1 MVPQEFLASVS
12 LDDLKMMQR
21 VFSQVRSEFGY
32 PPKSWKAQALTNDLI
47 RAFKGG
53 KVQETE
59 LLDKVRAM
67 RRESQLARE
76 SRSAVP
82 PSGSASAKVT

>member
-32 PPKSWKAQALTNDLI
+32 PPRSWKAQALTNDLI

-53 KVQETE
+53 MVREPE
-59 LLDKVRAM
+59 LLDKVSRRA
-67 RRESQLARE
+67 SVLK
-76 SRSAVP
+76 SRK
-82 PSGSASAKVT
+82 G